1 MRPHFALL
9 SLATAIVVAACSGTT
24 TPDTGASGNASSSSG
39 GSSGASSGGSSGGGD
54 ASTEPDPFAGPS
66 TCTSGK
72 TFTGRQ
78 GDSMRPGEACNT
90 CHKAQRVNRIFA
102 FAGTVYP
109 TGHEPNDCVGTV
121 EGPLQVVVT
130 DANKAEVKIPVSAGN
145 NGNFSLLTT
154 RLVAPFT
161 VRVENTATGKSRAM
175 TRTLAAGE
183 GDCNSCHTDAGTNSA
198 PGRIVAP

>member
-9 SLATAIVVAACSGTT
+9 SLAAAIVVAACSGTT

-39 GSSGASSGGSSGGGD
+39 GSSGAGSSGGD

-72 TFTGRQ
+72 TFAGRE
-78 GDSMRPGEACNT
+78 GENMRPGEACNT

-109 TGHEPNDCVGTV
+109 SGHEPNDCVGTV

-130 DANKAEVKIPVSAGN
+130 DSAKAEVKIPVSAGN

-154 RLVAPFT
+154 KLVAPFT

-175 TRTLAAGE
+175 SRTLAAGE
-183 GDCNSCHTDAGTNSA
+183 GDCNSCHTDSGTNSA

>member
-9 SLATAIVVAACSGTT
+9 SVATAIVVAACSGTT
-24 TPDTGASGNASSSSG
+24 TPDTGASGTASSSSG
-39 GSSGASSGGSSGGGD
+39 GSSGASSSGGSGD
-54 ASTEPDPFAGPS
+54 AGSEPDPFAGAS

-72 TFTGRQ
+72 TFAGRQ

-90 CHKAQRVNRIFA
+90 CHKSQRVNRIFA

-130 DANKAEVKIPVSAGN
+130 DSTKAEVKIPVSAGN

-154 RLVAPFT
+154 KLVAPFT

-183 GDCNSCHTDAGTNSA
+183 GDCNSCHTDSGTNSA